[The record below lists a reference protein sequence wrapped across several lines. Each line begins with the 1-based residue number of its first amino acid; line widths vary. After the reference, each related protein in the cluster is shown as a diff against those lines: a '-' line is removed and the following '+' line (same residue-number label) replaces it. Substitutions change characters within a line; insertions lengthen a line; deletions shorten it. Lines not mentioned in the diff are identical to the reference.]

1 MLGSHDEVN
10 HYLRSQ
16 AQTSA
21 VESTTS
27 ESLQDTVPAR
37 GHHVSTGGVCSLCDL
52 LLFVHYSSSNHN
64 SDCWCDTQ
72 VGEHRDGLDEHGSS
86 SGVLE
91 ERVSQDQDVKES
103 DTASISAQLSIAEKR
118 RMFSKPKPSLSQAAQ
133 SIHRPLNESELDVYK
148 PWAKKTVQ

>member
-1 MLGSHDEVN
+1 M
-10 HYLRSQ
+10 
-16 AQTSA
+16 
-21 VESTTS
+21 
-27 ESLQDTVPAR
+27 
-37 GHHVSTGGVCSLCDL
+37 
-52 LLFVHYSSSNHN
+52 
-64 SDCWCDTQ
+64 
-72 VGEHRDGLDEHGSS
+72 GEHRDGLDEHGSS

-148 PWAKKTVQ
+148 P